1 MAAHGI
7 TDDEQRIA
15 MKAMIDAV
23 IERSEIL
30 RNRLLNLSCN
40 KPEVQSWAPRWSH
53 FVPSRARLGPARN
66 SVARLSDHII
76 SIRHSEGDYNM
87 RAAG

>member
-1 MAAHGI
+1 
-7 TDDEQRIA
+7 

-40 KPEVQSWAPRWSH
+40 KPEVQS
-53 FVPSRARLGPARN
+53 
-66 SVARLSDHII
+66 
-76 SIRHSEGDYNM
+76 
-87 RAAG
+87 

>member
-1 MAAHGI
+1 MHIMSKFLDLEEPLADTCEMLLAARLAAHGI

-30 RNRLLNLSCN
+30 RNRLLNLSSN
-40 KPEVQSWAPRWSH
+40 KPEVQS
-53 FVPSRARLGPARN
+53 
-66 SVARLSDHII
+66 
-76 SIRHSEGDYNM
+76 
-87 RAAG
+87 